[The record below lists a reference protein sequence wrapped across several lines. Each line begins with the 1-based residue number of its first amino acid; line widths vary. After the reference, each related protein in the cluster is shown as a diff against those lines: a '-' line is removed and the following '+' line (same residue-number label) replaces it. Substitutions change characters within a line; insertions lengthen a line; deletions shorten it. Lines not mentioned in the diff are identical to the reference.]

1 MIQGMLVS
9 KCFSRTRP
17 LEYRDPSKKWNYT
30 CSPNQTIDVQCWVS
44 VALIEQNQSFKKIV
58 MQNIVAF
65 WLSQLKLLTC
75 NLLGLD
81 EFIVSIIAFDPTNAA
96 LFGVD
101 RKMNFHRSTNDGVTW
116 KVISSQYFYNLKNE
130 TSLIMSTGIPEN
142 MVTATPSSFW
152 SATSS
157 SGKKWGGW

>member
-1 MIQGMLVS
+1 MIQGMLVL

-17 LEYRDPSKKWNYT
+17 LEYRDPSKKLNYT
-30 CSPNQTIDVQCWVS
+30 CSPNQHNRCSMLGQCCTHWAESIVWT
-44 VALIEQNQSFKKIV
+44 V

-65 WLSQLKLLTC
+65 WLSQLKLLIC

-81 EFIVSIIAFDPTNAA
+81 ESIVSIIAFDPTKAA

-101 RKMNFHRSTNDGVTW
+101 HKMNFHRSTNDGVTW

>member
-1 MIQGMLVS
+1 MFDVGSVLHS
-9 KCFSRTRP
+9 LSRINR
-17 LEYRDPSKKWNYT
+17 LNSDAKY
-30 CSPNQTIDVQCWVS
+30 CG
-44 VALIEQNQSFKKIV
+44 F
-58 MQNIVAF
+58 
-65 WLSQLKLLTC
+65 LTEPTKTLC
-75 NLLGLD
+75 NLLGL
-81 EFIVSIIAFDPTNAA
+81 EESIVSIIAFDPTKAA

-101 RKMNFHRSTNDGVTW
+101 HKMNFHRSTNDGVTW
-116 KVISSQYFYNLKNE
+116 EVISSQYFYNLKKE